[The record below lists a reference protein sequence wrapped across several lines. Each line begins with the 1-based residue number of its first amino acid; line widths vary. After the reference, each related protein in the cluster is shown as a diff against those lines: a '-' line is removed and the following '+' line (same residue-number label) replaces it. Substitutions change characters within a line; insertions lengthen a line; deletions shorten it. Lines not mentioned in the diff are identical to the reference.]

1 MRRKHRRNYARAQ
14 KKKKAILS
22 LTLTAII
29 LLFLF
34 LCNVLVKNKSTGV
47 AAPYSTQSPTKTPP
61 ATTTPIKTPT
71 QTLAPTLAPTSSPTS
86 SPTVNTTGSA
96 NYDSNSFKDSLFIGD
111 SRTEGLY
118 LNTGLKTA
126 TFYYSRGL
134 TVSTIET
141 SKIAKL
147 KSGNKGT
154 VLEALKESNYE
165 KIYISLGINELGWPY
180 VQTFIS
186 KYSDLITKIEKE
198 QPQAKI
204 YVQSILPVSKEV
216 SDHSKIYNNTN
227 IKTFNLS
234 IEEMCKNLNVT
245 YLTPNEAVWN
255 EKKELPPDAA
265 PDGIHLNRTY
275 CEKWLSYLAKH
286 S

>member
-1 MRRKHRRNYARAQ
+1 MRRKRRTNYGRQQ
-14 KKKKAILS
+14 KKKKTIV
-22 LTLTAII
+22 TLALAATI
-29 LLFLF
+29 LLLLI
-34 LCNVLVKNKSTGV
+34 LCNVLLKSRSTGV
-47 AAPYSTQSPTKTPP
+47 AAPISTPTPTKTPP
-61 ATTTPIKTPT
+61 ATTVPT
-71 QTLAPTLAPTSSPTS
+71 QTPIPTLTPTSPPSSSPNST
-86 SPTVNTTGSA
+86 PTVNATSSA
-96 NYDSNSFKDSLFIGD
+96 TYDSNAFKGSLFIGD
-111 SRTEGLY
+111 SRTEGLH

-147 KSGNKGT
+147 KSGSKGT
-154 VLEALKESNYE
+154 VLEALKENNFE

-180 VQTFIS
+180 VHTFIS
-186 KYSDLITKIEKE
+186 KYSDLITKIQKE

-216 SDHSKIYNNTN
+216 SDRSKIYNNTN
-227 IKTFNLS
+227 INKFNHS
-234 IEEMCKNLNVT
+234 IEEMCKDLNVT

-255 EKKELPPDAA
+255 EKKELPSDAA